1 MITEDSLR
9 KSEVIDFMFCFRT
22 GYGTMFPV
30 RLFVKG
36 WNVAMDK
43 YLLERDGQLDF
54 YKVFLP
60 RVNPALDIEDILAD
74 NNDGVLNGNLLEFK
88 LHVIDLNAVLFQ
100 CIKYLSVLRVKGK
113 PVPANILIIDVNAS
127 TLWLYRSAPYLAD
140 IEKLYSGGASRN
152 NSGFIGGDAETI
164 LHYDKPLDVEN
175 IVSLLKEKNFTK
187 IHIDENCI
195 VGWATS
201 FYKAVP
207 TARKEDFLG
216 DDTGKHKTIGEIRK
230 PVHFEEYIYPYIG
243 QTNVKFNY
251 LMDKLNDTLQKKNL
265 GAFYTHK
272 LYAEKSL
279 ELVRAAIARVPA
291 GNDYIILDR
300 CAGTGNLEAGL
311 TDDELSHC
319 IVSTVEYYEYKVLQ
333 ELLGAK
339 VRHIIPP
346 IETAETFNAGL
357 VTGADALSREYMD
370 NPVIKQYIDNP
381 ACTIILFENPPYAE
395 TTSVEHQKKG
405 VGAKS
410 SSWKQS
416 YVVAEM
422 KKKVKGTASN
432 DLGNAFIWSGFEY
445 YLRQPTDSY
454 IVYSPVKYWKAQ
466 HMINKR
472 FLDGFAFN
480 RRHFHTN
487 IDACIMVALWSNEDA
502 TIEKFDLHGFDIDN
516 DKLIPYAK
524 NIPIK
529 RIHSGYSKV
538 YYDKRTFTDDEHTGI
553 LLAHNGL
560 EASDTIKRRLIP
572 VINSNV
578 IGYMV
583 VDGANFD
590 NPDLHSCLL
599 SAGIFN
605 GNGFFLRSDNYLEK
619 LPMFCASR
627 YITYN
632 RAWTERA
639 RIMKS
644 ADGADRFSADVVS
657 GKLSQFLLK
666 CLLFTCT
673 EIQCHMRTFTGSD
686 GRFYRN
692 ELCLD
697 GTNGETIALRDIKGL
712 AFGKNENDVLRQWET
727 VLQWA
732 KKTEYYNP
740 ALTYGVYQ
748 IYAELDT
755 SHIDETT
762 GDTIWDNVELHTALA
777 GLKTLVKD
785 YYNSE
790 IVPVLFEY
798 EFLK

>member
-1 MITEDSLR
+1 
-9 KSEVIDFMFCFRT
+9 
-22 GYGTMFPV
+22 
-30 RLFVKG
+30 
-36 WNVAMDK
+36 MDK
-43 YLLERDGQLDF
+43 YVLERDGQLDF

-60 RVNPALDIEDILAD
+60 RVNPALDVDEILSD
-74 NNDGVLNGNLLEFK
+74 NNDGVINGNLLEFK
-88 LHVIDLNAVLFQ
+88 LHVTDLNAVLFQ
-100 CIKYLSVLRVKGK
+100 CIKYLSALRVKGK
-113 PVPANILIIDVNAS
+113 PVPANILIIDVNAA
-127 TLWLYRSAPYLAD
+127 TVWLYRSAPYLTD
-140 IEKLYSGGASRN
+140 IEKLYSGSASKD
-152 NSGFIGGDAETI
+152 NSGFIGGNAETV
-164 LHYDKPLDVEN
+164 LHYDKQLDAER
-175 IVSLLKEKNFTK
+175 IVALLKECNYTK

-201 FYKAVP
+201 FYKTVP

-216 DDTGKHKTIGEIRK
+216 DDTGKHTTIGEIRK
-230 PVHFEEYIYPYIG
+230 PVHFAEYIYPYTG
-243 QTNVKFNY
+243 QTNIKFHY

-265 GAFYTHK
+265 GAFYTHH

-279 ELVRAAIARVPA
+279 ELVRAAIARVPS

-300 CAGTGNLEAGL
+300 CAGTGNLEASL
-311 TDDELSHC
+311 TDNELSHC
-319 IVSTVEYYEYKVLQ
+319 VVSTVEYYEYKVLQ

-357 VTGADALSREYMD
+357 VAGADALSKEYIE
-370 NPVIKQYIDNP
+370 NPIIRQYIDDP
-381 ACTIILFENPPYAE
+381 QCTIILFENPPYAE
-395 TTSVEHQKKG
+395 TTSAEHQRQGQSK
-405 VGAKS
+405 AS
-410 SSWKQS
+410 STWKQS
-416 YVVAEM
+416 YVVSEM
-422 KKKVKGTASN
+422 KKEVKGTASN
-432 DLGNAFIWSGFEY
+432 DLGNAFIWSGFKY

-466 HMINKR
+466 HLIDRR
-472 FLDGFAFN
+472 FMGGFAYN

-487 IDACIMVALWSNEDA
+487 IDACIMCAYWSNETGTDNEIDISA
-502 TIEKFDLHGFDIDN
+502 FDIE
-516 DKLIPYAK
+516 
-524 NIPIK
+524 PI
-529 RIHSGYSKV
+529 SGILVPCGTLPVKQIFSTYSQT
-538 YYDKRTFTDDEHTGI
+538 YYDKRFIPTKQRTGI
-553 LLAHNGL
+553 LAGLNGI
-560 EASDTIKRRLIP
+560 EKVGGKQRNKPATSTDIM
-572 VINSNV
+572 
-578 IGYMV
+578 GYMV
-583 VDGANFD
+583 AHSSGFD
-590 NPDLHSCLL
+590 NPDLDSSLL
-599 SAGIFN
+599 VAARYD
-605 GNGFFLRSDNYLEK
+605 GNGFFLHKDNYLEK

-644 ADGADRFSADVVS
+644 ADGAGRYNTDIAN
-657 GKLSQFLLK
+657 GKLTQFLLK

-673 EIQCHMRTFTGSD
+673 EMQNHMRTFTGSD

-712 AFGKNENDVLRQWET
+712 AVGKKEQDILKQWET

-732 KKTEYYNP
+732 KKAENYNP
-740 ALTYGVYQ
+740 TLTYGVYQ
-748 IYAELDT
+748 IFAELDT

-762 GDTIWDNVELHTALA
+762 GDKIWDHVELHTALA

>member
-1 MITEDSLR
+1 
-9 KSEVIDFMFCFRT
+9 
-22 GYGTMFPV
+22 
-30 RLFVKG
+30 
-36 WNVAMDK
+36 MDK

-54 YKVFLP
+54 YRVFLP
-60 RVNPALDIEDILAD
+60 RVNPVLDIDDILSD
-74 NNDGVLNGNLLEFK
+74 NNDGVINGNLLEFK
-88 LHVIDLNAVLFQ
+88 LHVTDLNAVLFQ
-100 CIKYLSVLRVKGK
+100 CIKYLSALRVKGK
-113 PVPANILIIDVNAS
+113 PVPANILIIDANAA
-127 TLWLYRSAPYLAD
+127 TVWLYRSAPYIDD
-140 IEKLYSGGASRN
+140 IEKLYTGGASKD
-152 NSGFIGGDAETI
+152 NSGFIGGSAEQV
-164 LHYDKPLDVEN
+164 LHYDNQLEATAV
-175 IVSLLKEKNFTK
+175 VALLKENIFTK

-195 VGWATS
+195 VGWAET
-201 FYKAVP
+201 FYRLVP

-230 PVHFEEYIYPYIG
+230 PFHLAAYIYPYTG
-243 QTNVKFNY
+243 QSNVKFNY

-265 GAFYTHK
+265 GAFYTHT

-279 ELVRAAIARVPA
+279 ELVRCAIARVPA

-300 CAGTGNLEAGL
+300 CAGTGNLETGL

-333 ELLGAK
+333 ELIGAK

-357 VTGADALSREYMD
+357 VTGADALSLEYIE
-370 NPVIKQYIDNP
+370 NPVIRQYVDNP
-381 ACTIILFENPPYAE
+381 RCTIILFENPPYAE
-395 TTSVEHQKKG
+395 TTSVEHQKIG

-422 KKKVKGTASN
+422 KKEVKGTASN
-432 DLGNAFIWSGFEY
+432 DLGNAFIWSGFKY

-466 HMINKR
+466 HLIDKE
-472 FLDGFAFN
+472 FLGGYAFN

-487 IDACIMVALWSNEDA
+487 IDACIMVALWSNGPASLE
-502 TIEKFDLHGFDIDN
+502 ELHLQAYDIDEKN
-516 DKLIPYAK
+516 DTFVPCGILDVR
-524 NIPIK
+524 
-529 RIHSGYSKV
+529 RIYTLYSKV
-538 YYDKRTFTDDEHTGI
+538 YYDKRTESSDIPGVV
-553 LLAHNGL
+553 LLGYDGTPA
-560 EASDTIKRRLIP
+560 R
-572 VINSNV
+572 NSVKTTLKPIFNQNI

-583 VDGANFD
+583 IDGSNFD
-590 NPDLHSCLL
+590 NPDLMSVLIRCGLYKGH
-599 SAGIFN
+599 GYY
-605 GNGFFLRSDNYLEK
+605 LRSDNYLEK

-644 ADGADRFSADVVS
+644 ADGADKFFADVAS

-673 EIQCHMRTFTGSD
+673 EMQNHMRTFTGSD
-686 GRFYRN
+686 GRFYKN

-697 GTNGETIALRDIKGL
+697 GTGGETLALRDLKKLVKGEKENKIL
-712 AFGKNENDVLRQWET
+712 AQWDN
-727 VLQWA
+727 LLKCA
-732 KKTEYYNP
+732 KATTEYNP
-740 ALTYGVYQ
+740 GLTYGVYQ
-748 IYAELDT
+748 IYAEIDT
-755 SHIDETT
+755 SYKDATT
-762 GDTIWDNVELHTALA
+762 GETIYNNVEVHTALQA
-777 GLKTLVKD
+777 LKTLVKD

-790 IVPVLFEY
+790 IVPTLFEY

>member
-1 MITEDSLR
+1 
-9 KSEVIDFMFCFRT
+9 
-22 GYGTMFPV
+22 
-30 RLFVKG
+30 
-36 WNVAMDK
+36 MDK
-43 YLLERDGQLDF
+43 YNLERDGQLDF

-60 RVNPALDIEDILAD
+60 RVNPALDIDEILAD
-74 NNDGVLNGNLLEFK
+74 NNDGVINGNLLEFK
-88 LHVIDLNAVLFQ
+88 LHVTDLNAVLFQ
-100 CIKYLSVLRVKGK
+100 CIKYLSALRVKGK
-113 PVPANILIIDVNAS
+113 PVPANILVIDINAACV
-127 TLWLYRSAPYLAD
+127 WLYRSAPYLAD
-140 IEKLYSGGASRN
+140 IEKLYSGGASKD
-152 NSGFIGGDAETI
+152 NSGFIGGNAEKV
-164 LHYDKPLDVEN
+164 LHYDQPLDVEG
-175 IVSLLKEKNFTK
+175 IVTLLKECNYTK

-201 FYKAVP
+201 FYRAVP

-216 DDTGKHKTIGEIRK
+216 DDMGKHKTIGEIRK
-230 PVHFEEYIYPYIG
+230 PVHFAQYIYPYTG

-265 GAFYTHK
+265 GAFYTHQ

-319 IVSTVEYYEYKVLQ
+319 VVSTIEYYEYKVLQ

-357 VTGADALSREYMD
+357 VTGADALSKEYIENPIIRQYVD
-370 NPVIKQYIDNP
+370 NPK
-381 ACTIILFENPPYAE
+381 CTIILFENPPYAE
-395 TTSVEHQKKG
+395 AHGSEKKMSG
-405 VGAKS
+405 
-410 SSWKQS
+410 SWKKS
-416 YVVAEM
+416 YLHNEM
-422 KKKVKGTASN
+422 KATLKGSVS
-432 DLGNAFIWSGFEY
+432 DDIGNIFIWSGFKY
-445 YLRQPTDSY
+445 YLRQPADSY
-454 IVYSPVKYWKAQ
+454 VVYSPVKYWKSQ
-466 HMINKR
+466 GLVRKHFI
-472 FLDGFAFN
+472 DGYAFN

-487 IDACIMVALWSNEDA
+487 IDACIMCALWANIDDNITEE
-502 TIEKFDLHGFDIDN
+502 IQVHGFDIDEN
-516 DKLIPYAK
+516 NNLTDCGYLPVKK
-524 NIPIK
+524 
-529 RIHSGYSKV
+529 IHLSFAQK
-538 YYDKRTFTDDEHTGI
+538 YYDKRKDSKDEVGV
-553 LLAHNGL
+553 ACYSDGL
-560 EASDTIKRRLIP
+560 EEIKKK
-572 VINSNV
+572 
-578 IGYMV
+578 
-583 VDGANFD
+583 
-590 NPDLHSCLL
+590 L
-599 SAGIFN
+599 SLTPLYNKNIICYLAPK
-605 GNGFFLRSDNYLEK
+605 GNGFDKPDLNCTLTTCAFYNAHGFYVRADNYLEK

-644 ADGADRFSADVVS
+644 ADGADRFNADVAS
-657 GKLSQFLLK
+657 GKLAQFLLK

-673 EIQCHMRTFTGSD
+673 EMQNHMRTFTGSD

-712 AFGKNENDVLRQWET
+712 TLGDREKAILKQWET

-732 KKTEYYNP
+732 KKAESYNP

-748 IYAELDT
+748 IFAELDT
-755 SHIDETT
+755 SHVDETT
-762 GDTIWDNVELHTALA
+762 GNTIWDNVELHTALA

>member
-1 MITEDSLR
+1 MTFEWDCGIMVLLLLCLKGR
-9 KSEVIDFMFCFRT
+9 VI
-22 GYGTMFPV
+22 
-30 RLFVKG
+30 
-36 WNVAMDK
+36 AMDR
-43 YLLERDGQLDF
+43 YTLEREGQLDF
-54 YKVFLP
+54 YRGFLP
-60 RVNPALDIEDILAD
+60 RIDPSLDINDILLD
-74 NNDGVLNGNLLEFK
+74 NNDGVINGNLLEFK
-88 LHVIDLNAVLFQ
+88 LHVTDLNAVLFQ
-100 CIKYLSVLRVKGK
+100 CIKYLSALRVKGK
-113 PVPANILIIDVNAS
+113 PVPANILIIDVNAA
-127 TLWLYRSAPYLAD
+127 TVWLYPSAPYLAD
-140 IEKLYSGGASRN
+140 IEKLYSGGASKD
-152 NSGFIGGDAETI
+152 NSGFIGGDAKEV
-164 LHYDKPLDVEN
+164 LHYDEDLDAES
-175 IVSLLKEKNFTK
+175 IVNLLKENNFTK

-201 FYKAVP
+201 FYKAVHM
-207 TARKEDFLG
+207 ARKEDFLG

-230 PVHFEEYIYPYIG
+230 PVHFKKYIYPYEG
-243 QTNVKFNY
+243 KTNVKFNY
-251 LMDKLNDTLQKKNL
+251 LMDKLNDTLQKKDL

-279 ELVRAAIARVPA
+279 ELVRAAIARVPT

-311 TDDELSHC
+311 TKDELSHC

-346 IETAETFNAGL
+346 TETAETFNAGL
-357 VTGADALSREYMD
+357 VTGADALSRKYIE
-370 NPVIKQYIDNP
+370 NTVIKKYVNNP
-381 ACTIILFENPPYAE
+381 ECTVILFENPPYAE
-395 TTSVEHQKKG
+395 TTSIEHQKKG
-405 VGAKS
+405 AGSKS

-422 KKKVKGTASN
+422 KKEVRGPASN
-432 DLGNAFIWSGFEY
+432 DLGNAFIWSAFKY

-466 HMINKR
+466 HLIDRK
-472 FLDGFAFN
+472 FLGGFAFN

-487 IDACIMVALWSNEDA
+487 IDACIMCALWANEASNASEFSIKGYDITFPQA
-502 TIEKFDLHGFDIDN
+502 VLSDCGELPVKRVDSTFSEK
-516 DKLIPYAK
+516 
-524 NIPIK
+524 
-529 RIHSGYSKV
+529 
-538 YYDKRTFTDDEHTGI
+538 YYDKQKYDEDKPGGI
-553 LLAHNGL
+553 FAEFNGE
-560 EASDTIKRRLIP
+560 EASKTRNSIR
-572 VINSNV
+572 INPITNDNI
-578 IGYMV
+578 IGYLV
-583 VDGANFD
+583 VKGANFD
-590 NPDLHSCLL
+590 NPDSCVHLL
-599 SAGIFN
+599 TVGAYD
-605 GNGFFLRSDNYLEK
+605 GNGFYLRKDNYLEK

-644 ADGADRFSADVVS
+644 ADGADRFNGDVAR
-657 GKLSQFLLK
+657 GELAQFLLK

-673 EIQCHMRTFTGSD
+673 EMQNHMRTFMGSD

-712 AFGKNENDVLRQWET
+712 ALGDKEKAILKQWET
-727 VLQWA
+727 VLGWA
-732 KKTEYYNP
+732 KKTENYNP
-740 ALTYGVYQ
+740 DLTYGVYQ
-748 IYAELDT
+748 IFAELDT
-755 SHIDETT
+755 SHVDETT
-762 GDTIWDNVELHTALA
+762 GNTVWDNVELHTNLA

-790 IVPVLFEY
+790 IVPVLFKY

>member
-1 MITEDSLR
+1 
-9 KSEVIDFMFCFRT
+9 
-22 GYGTMFPV
+22 
-30 RLFVKG
+30 
-36 WNVAMDK
+36 MDK

-54 YKVFLP
+54 YNRFLP
-60 RVNPALDIEDILAD
+60 RINPTLDIDDILQD
-74 NNDGVLNGNLLEFK
+74 NNDGVINGNLLEFK
-88 LHVIDLNAVLFQ
+88 LHVVDLNAILFQ
-100 CIKYLSVLRVKGK
+100 CIKYLSALRLKGK
-113 PVPANILIIDVNAS
+113 PVPANILIIDVNAAK
-127 TLWLYRSAPYLAD
+127 LWLYRSASYLAD
-140 IEKLYSGGASRN
+140 IEKLYAGGASKD
-152 NSGFIGGDAETI
+152 NSGFIGGDAEKV
-164 LHYDKPLDVEN
+164 LHYDKQLDAESVVE
-175 IVSLLKEKNFTK
+175 LLKENNFTK

-195 VGWATS
+195 VGWASS

-230 PVHFEEYIYPYIG
+230 PIHFAEYIYPYKG

-265 GAFYTHK
+265 GAFYTHQ

-346 IETAETFNAGL
+346 VETAETFNAGL
-357 VTGADALSREYMD
+357 VTGADALSKEYIN
-370 NPVIKQYIDNP
+370 NPIIRQYIDNP
-381 ACTIILFENPPYAE
+381 ECTVILFENPPYAE
-395 TTSVEHQKKG
+395 TTSIEHQKKG

-422 KKKVKGTASN
+422 KKEVKGTASN
-432 DLGNAFIWSGFEY
+432 DLGNAFIWAGFKY

-454 IVYSPVKYWKAQ
+454 IVFSPVKYWKAQ
-466 HMINKR
+466 HLIDKE
-472 FLDGFAFN
+472 FLGGFAFN

-487 IDACIMVALWSNEDA
+487 IDACIMVALWANIPS
-502 TIEKFDLHGFDIDN
+502 TIEDFMLKAFDIAENIGALTDCG
-516 DKLIPYAK
+516 DIPV
-524 NIPIK
+524 K
-529 RIHSGYSKV
+529 RIHSLYSQN
-538 YYDKRTFTDDEHTGI
+538 YYDKRQFPGDEYGTVVLGFDGNECKSKGRIVPRLNVNI
-553 LLAHNGL
+553 L
-560 EASDTIKRRLIP
+560 
-572 VINSNV
+572 
-578 IGYMV
+578 GYMTI
-583 VDGANFD
+583 DTSGFD
-590 NPDLHSCLL
+590 NPDIHASLVTTALYNAH
-599 SAGIFN
+599 
-605 GNGFFLRSDNYLEK
+605 GFFLRKDNYLEK

-644 ADGADRFSADVVS
+644 ADGADRFNADVVN
-657 GKLSQFLLK
+657 GKLTQFLLK

-673 EIQCHMRTFTGSD
+673 EMQNHMRTFTGSD

-712 AFGKNENDVLRQWET
+712 YLGEKEKDLLKQWKT

-732 KKTEYYNP
+732 KKADGYNSS
-740 ALTYGVYQ
+740 LTYGVYQ
-748 IYAELDT
+748 IFAELDT
-755 SHIDETT
+755 SHVDETT

-790 IVPVLFEY
+790 IVPTLFEY

>member
-1 MITEDSLR
+1 
-9 KSEVIDFMFCFRT
+9 
-22 GYGTMFPV
+22 
-30 RLFVKG
+30 
-36 WNVAMDK
+36 MDK
-43 YLLERDGQLDF
+43 YVLERDGQLDF

-60 RVNPALDIEDILAD
+60 RVNPALDIDEIIAD
-74 NNDGVLNGNLLEFK
+74 SNDGVINGNLLEFK
-88 LHVIDLNAVLFQ
+88 LHVTDLNIVLFQ
-100 CIKYLSVLRVKGK
+100 CIKYLSALRVKGK
-113 PVPANILIIDVNAS
+113 PVPANIMIVDLNAD
-127 TLWLYRSAPYLAD
+127 TVWLYRSAPYLAD
-140 IEKLYSGGASRN
+140 IEKLYSGGASKD
-152 NSGFIGGDAETI
+152 NSGFIGGDAEKV
-164 LHYDKPLDVEN
+164 LHYDKSLDVER
-175 IVSLLKEKNFTK
+175 IVSLLKECKYTK

-230 PVHFEEYIYPYIG
+230 PVHFAQYIYPYTG
-243 QTNVKFNY
+243 QTNIKFNY

-265 GAFYTHK
+265 GAFYTHR

-291 GNDYIILDR
+291 ENDYIILDR

-333 ELLGAK
+333 ELLGSK

-357 VTGADALSREYMD
+357 VTGADALSKEYID
-370 NPVIKQYIDNP
+370 NPVIKQYVDNP
-381 ACTIILFENPPYAE
+381 KCSIILFENPPYAE
-395 TTSVEHQKKG
+395 TTSAEHQRQGQSK
-405 VGAKS
+405 AS
-410 SSWKQS
+410 STWKQS

-422 KKKVKGTASN
+422 KKEVKGTVSN
-432 DLGNAFIWSGFEY
+432 DLGNAFIWSGFKY
-445 YLRQPTDSY
+445 YLRQPKDSY

-466 HMINKR
+466 HLIDKR
-472 FLDGFAFN
+472 FISGFAYN

-487 IDACIMVALWSNEDA
+487 IDACIMCAYWTNETSDDTEIKISA
-502 TIEKFDLHGFDIDN
+502 FDIEPISE
-516 DKLIPYAK
+516 KLISCGILPVK
-524 NIPIK
+524 QIF
-529 RIHSGYSKV
+529 STYSQT
-538 YYDKRTFTDDEHTGI
+538 YYDKRVIPAEKRIGI
-553 LLAHNGL
+553 LAGLNGI
-560 EASDTIKRRLIP
+560 EKVGGKQRNKPATSSEIM
-572 VINSNV
+572 
-578 IGYMV
+578 GYMV
-583 VDGANFD
+583 AHSSGFD
-590 NPDLHSCLL
+590 NPDLDSSLL
-599 SAGIFN
+599 VAARYD
-605 GNGFFLRSDNYLEK
+605 GNGFFLHKDNYLEK

-644 ADGADRFSADVVS
+644 ADGAKKYNKDVAS

-673 EIQCHMRTFTGSD
+673 EMQNHMRTFTGSD

-697 GTNGETIALRDIKGL
+697 GTNGETIALHDIKKL
-712 AFGKNENDVLRQWET
+712 EKGKKERAILKQWKT
-727 VLQWA
+727 VLEWA
-732 KKTEYYNP
+732 KKAEKYNP

-748 IYAELDT
+748 IFAELDT

-762 GDTIWDNVELHTALA
+762 GNTIWDNVELHTALA
-777 GLKTLVKD
+777 ALKTLVKD

-790 IVPVLFEY
+790 IVPVLFKY